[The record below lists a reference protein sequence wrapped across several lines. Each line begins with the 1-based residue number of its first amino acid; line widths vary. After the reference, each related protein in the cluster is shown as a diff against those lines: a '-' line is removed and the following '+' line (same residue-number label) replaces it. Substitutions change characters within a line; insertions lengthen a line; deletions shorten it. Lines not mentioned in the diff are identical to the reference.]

1 MSTNWRRLREEHR
14 RPAEALSRVTA
25 DRLDEFEALVAGVEE
40 HFAVEERELVPALL
54 HS

>member
-14 RPAEALSRVTA
+14 RLAEALSRVTA

-40 HFAVEERELVPALL
+40 RFAVEERELVPAPL